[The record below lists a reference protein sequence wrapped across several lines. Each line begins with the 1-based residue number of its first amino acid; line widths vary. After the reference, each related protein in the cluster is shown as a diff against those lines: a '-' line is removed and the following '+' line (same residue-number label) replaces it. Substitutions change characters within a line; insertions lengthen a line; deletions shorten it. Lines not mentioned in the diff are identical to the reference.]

1 MLTLL
6 LTRHAF
12 YLGSAIQF
20 LPKDRKPNAELLLE
34 ALEKTQVD
42 SVHVPPGVLDELSK
56 DETALEKLKKLKFII
71 SGGGVYTLVSV
82 TLRCFDSLL
91 CY

>member
-1 MLTLL
+1 MI
-6 LTRHAF
+6 RHAF

-71 SGGGVYTLVSV
+71 SGGGVYAHFGDRFIIQQS
-82 TLRCFDSLL
+82 FD
-91 CY
+91 CDGTD